1 MTSKTIARA
10 GYFVLL
16 SLAQVIIFSQIH
28 LFGYATA
35 CIFIIFLLKLPRH
48 TTRNEAMI
56 WAFLFGLVTDIFCN
70 TPGIHSA
77 AATAMTF
84 TRNYILAAFTHKGL
98 PDDIVPGVRTLKWG
112 GYTVYAVLC
121 ITIFYAVLFLLEL
134 FTVRH
139 LSTLLISTASSVALT
154 MVFTVVVEFF
164 SPNK

>member
-35 CIFIIFLLKLPRH
+35 CIFLIFLLKLPRH
-48 TTRNEAMI
+48 TTRNETMI
-56 WAFLFGLVTDIFCN
+56 WGFLFGIVTDIFCN

-77 AATAMTF
+77 AATAMAF
-84 TRNYILAAFTHKGL
+84 TRRYILAAFTHKGL
-98 PDDIVPGVRTLKWG
+98 PDDIVPGARTLKWG
-112 GYTVYAVLC
+112 GYIVYATLC
-121 ITIFYAVLFLLEL
+121 TSIFFALLFLLEL

-139 LSTLLISTASSVALT
+139 LDTLLISTTASIVLT
-154 MVFTVVVEFF
+154 MVFVVVAEFF

>member
-16 SLAQVIIFSQIH
+16 SLVQVIIFSQIH

-48 TTRNEAMI
+48 TTRNETMI
-56 WAFLFGLVTDIFCN
+56 WAFLFGIVTDIFCN

-77 AATAMTF
+77 AATAMAF
-84 TRNYILAAFTHKGL
+84 SRKYILATFTHKGL
-98 PDDIVPGVRTLKWG
+98 PDDIIPGVKTLKWG
-112 GYTVYAVLC
+112 GYTVYAALC
-121 ITIFYAVLFLLEL
+121 ISIFYALLFLLEL

-139 LSTLLISTASSVALT
+139 LSTLLISTIASVTLT
-154 MVFTVVVEFF
+154 MVFTVVAEFF

>member
-16 SLAQVIIFSQIH
+16 SLVQVIIFSQIH

-35 CIFIIFLLKLPRH
+35 CIFLIFLLKLPRH
-48 TTRNEAMI
+48 TTCNETMI
-56 WAFLFGLVTDIFCN
+56 WAFLFGIVTDIFCN

-77 AATAMTF
+77 AATAMAF
-84 TRNYILAAFTHKGL
+84 SRKYILATFTHKGL

-112 GYTVYAVLC
+112 GYIVYATIC
-121 ITIFYAVLFLLEL
+121 ISIFFAVMFLLEL

-139 LSTLLISTASSVALT
+139 LSTLLISTAASVALT
-154 MVFTVVVEFF
+154 MVFTVVAEFF